1 MLSVEAVKANIF
13 AGMRIYLQKP
23 FHAWAPTLFRW
34 MVVTWFLVF
43 FAGQWMF
50 AVYIFFRYWW
60 QSAFIEH
67 FERWNRTA
75 PDLYIKGAPFRT
87 AIFGLH
93 AAIAAVVSLL
103 GPLQVIPALRRYAPR
118 FHRISGRIYVYFAFA
133 IGLDGIILAWRPK
146 AIGDKPGHLIVSINA
161 LIILLCALF
170 TIRTAKK
177 RDIPAHNRWAVHLL
191 LAMSGVWLFRVFL
204 MLWLTIYSR
213 PVGFDPET
221 FTGPFLTIL
230 GLLVYIFPQV
240 MIWGYFRSKE
250 SLSAGVKLTFSL
262 LLLLVTFGM
271 AVGVFA
277 AITRMWLPRI
287 VVSFISLRNIALLPV
302 VR

>member
-1 MLSVEAVKANIF
+1 MLSAQAVKANIF
-13 AGMRIYLQKP
+13 VGMSIYLQKP
-23 FHAWAPTLFRW
+23 VQAWAPTLFRW
-34 MVVTWFLVF
+34 MVLIWFLVF
-43 FAGQWMF
+43 FLGQWTF
-50 AVYIFFRYWW
+50 AAYVFLRYW
-60 QSAFIEH
+60 QSAFLGQ
-67 FERWNRTA
+67 FERWNMAA
-75 PDLYIKGAPFRT
+75 PDLYIKGAPFRS

-133 IGLDGIILAWRPK
+133 IGLDGIILVWRPK
-146 AIGDKPGHLIVSINA
+146 AVGDKLGHLINSINA

-204 MLWLTIYSR
+204 MLWLTINVR

-240 MIWGYFRSKE
+240 IIWGYFRSKE
-250 SLSAGVKLTFSL
+250 SQSAGLKLQFSL
-262 LLLLVTFGM
+262 LLLLVTVGM
-271 AVGVFA
+271 AIGVFA
-277 AITRMWLPRI
+277 AITRMWLPK
-287 VVSFISLRNIALLPV
+287 VVL
-302 VR
+302 